1 MKYHHYLYLAKLF
14 DKMEQLPSKPEV
26 KHDEFYGKLI
36 LTNKETIK
44 KDDNIIKGEESNEVI
59 EIKNDKIETKKEE
72 EREREKEK
80 EKGNEPMKL
89 KNNRKIIKIKKK
101 EKDDKKNAQ
110 IDVVKPDNNDIQSN
124 EIIKQNEVKIAN
136 NNIHSNEGDE
146 GNEIIKKD
154 ERQTKEDVKINDKS
168 KFGEAKL
175 GGSEANGKKDY
186 NMAHKRIINEYMQR
200 IKKSEFEAK
209 NRVRFNTRKKSK
221 EKTGYFCK
229 MY

>member
-146 GNEIIKKD
+146 GNKIIKKD

-186 NMAHKRIINEYMQR
+186 NWL
-200 IKKSEFEAK
+200 IKGLLMNICRE
-209 NRVRFNTRKKSK
+209 
-221 EKTGYFCK
+221 
-229 MY
+229 